1 MFKTK
6 VTEMLGI
13 EYPIIQGG
21 MAWVGRAELVAAVS
35 NTGGLG
41 IIGSITFDSA
51 EELRKEIHKTRR
63 MTDKPFGVNIT
74 AYPAARPIPNDEFV
88 EVVLEEGVPVV
99 ETSGRRPDQYMERF
113 KKGNVKVI
121 HKVGAV
127 RHALSAQRIGC
138 DAVLALGFEAAG
150 HTLMDDVTLFNLVP
164 RMVDSLTIPV
174 IAAGGMADARSFV
187 AALALGAEGIMMGT
201 RFIATRECPA
211 PQSIKEALVEA
222 RETDTVIILR
232 SLANQDRVLN
242 GKVAERVL
250 EMERRGA
257 SLEELLTVIGGG
269 TSKTAITQ
277 GDLSIGTMDCGQG
290 VGLIHDIPTVKEVID
305 GIMDGAMA
313 IQERLAFL

>member
-150 HTLMDDVTLFNLVP
+150 HTLMDDVTLFNLLP

-290 VGLIHDIPTVKEVID
+290 VGLIDDIPTVKEVID
-305 GIMDGAMA
+305 GIIDGAIA
-313 IQERLAFL
+313 IRERLSRL

>member
-51 EELRKEIHKTRR
+51 EGLRKEIHKTRR

-211 PQSIKEALVEA
+211 PQNIKEALVEA
-222 RETDTVIILR
+222 KETDTVIILC

-290 VGLIHDIPTVKEVID
+290 VGLIDDIPTVKEVID
-305 GIMDGAMA
+305 GIIDGAIA
-313 IQERLAFL
+313 IRERLSRL

>member
-51 EELRKEIHKTRR
+51 EGLRKEIHKTRR

>member
-51 EELRKEIHKTRR
+51 EGLRKEIHKTRR

-290 VGLIHDIPTVKEVID
+290 VGLIDDIPTVKEVID
-305 GIMDGAMA
+305 GIIDGAIA
-313 IQERLAFL
+313 IRERLSRL

>member
-51 EELRKEIHKTRR
+51 EELRKEIRKTRR

-242 GKVAERVL
+242 SKVAERVL

-290 VGLIHDIPTVKEVID
+290 VGLIDDIPTVKEVID
-305 GIMDGAMA
+305 GIIDGAIA
-313 IQERLAFL
+313 IRERLSRL

>member
-290 VGLIHDIPTVKEVID
+290 VGLIDDIPTVKEVID
-305 GIMDGAMA
+305 GIIDGAIA
-313 IQERLAFL
+313 IRERLSRL

>member
-150 HTLMDDVTLFNLVP
+150 HTLMDDVTLFNLLP

-290 VGLIHDIPTVKEVID
+290 VGLIDDIPTVKEVID
-305 GIMDGAMA
+305 GIIDGAVA
-313 IQERLAFL
+313 IRERLSRL